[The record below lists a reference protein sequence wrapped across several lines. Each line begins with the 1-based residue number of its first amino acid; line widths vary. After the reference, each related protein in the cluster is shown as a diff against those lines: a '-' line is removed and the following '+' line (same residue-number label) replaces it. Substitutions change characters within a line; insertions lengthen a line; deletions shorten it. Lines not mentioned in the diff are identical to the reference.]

1 MKFLKDNILFIAVIL
16 LVLWL
21 YFLLKPTY
29 LPRIAKQFDT
39 SQYKK
44 IVEIH
49 DTTYKT
55 LYVNT
60 YKKGND
66 IPFYIIDSVIV
77 PIHDTLYVLNDY
89 YKVKAYSDTIK
100 KDSNIFV
107 IDNTISQNRIISRGF
122 KADITQKTIIVRE
135 FYASK
140 PTNTLYWGIRG
151 SYRPLVGLEVLS
163 PSLMISVKNKALIGL
178 SVDISKNYNIGY
190 SGGIYFKIGK
200 K

>member
-1 MKFLKDNILFIAVIL
+1 MKFVKNNILFIAIVL

-29 LPRIAKQFDT
+29 LARTPNGFDP
-39 SQYKK
+39 SRFKK
-44 IVEIH
+44 VQ
-49 DTTYKT
+49 
-55 LYVNT
+55 V
-60 YKKGND
+60 
-66 IPFYIIDSVIV
+66 
-77 PIHDTLYVLNDY
+77 IHDTLYQKVYINRYIKGDSIPYKVVDTIYTHISDTIRIISDY
-89 YKVKAYSDTIK
+89 SQVKAYSDTIR

-107 IDNTISQNRIISRGF
+107 IDDTIGQNRIISRGF
-122 KADITQKTIIVRE
+122 KASLTQKTIILRE

-151 SYRPLVGLEVLS
+151 SYSPLNGLEVLS
-163 PSLMISVKNKALIGL
+163 PSLMLSVKNKALIGL

>member
-1 MKFLKDNILFIAVIL
+1 MKFIKNNILFIAIVL

-29 LPRIAKQFDT
+29 IKTPIDLSK
-39 SQYKK
+39 YKK
-44 IVEIH
+44 VETIH
-49 DTTYKT
+49 DTIYSKV
-55 LYVNT
+55 YINR
-60 YKKGND
+60 YKKGD
-66 IPFYIIDSVIV
+66 SIPYKVI
-77 PIHDTLYVLNDY
+77 DTLYTHISDTIRIISDY
-89 YKVKAYSDTIK
+89 NQVKAYSDTIK

-107 IDNTISQNRIISRGF
+107 IDDTISQNRIISRGF
-122 KADITQKTIIVRE
+122 KADITQKTIVVRE

-163 PSLMISVKNKALIGL
+163 PSLMLSVKNKALIGL
-178 SVDISKNYNIGY
+178 SVDINKNYNIGY

>member
-1 MKFLKDNILFIAVIL
+1 MKFIKNNILFIAIVL

-21 YFLLKPTY
+21 YFFVKPTY
-29 LPRIAKQFDT
+29 IKNPLDLSK
-39 SQYKK
+39 YKK
-44 IVEIH
+44 VE
-49 DTTYKT
+49 T
-55 LYVNT
+55 
-60 YKKGND
+60 
-66 IPFYIIDSVIV
+66 
-77 PIHDTLYVLNDY
+77 IHDTLYAKVYINRYRKGEDIPFYVIDSIKVPVHDTIRIISDY
-89 YKVKAYSDTIK
+89 SRIYAYSDTIK

-107 IDNTISQNRIISRGF
+107 IDDTISQNRIISRGF
-122 KADITQKTIIVRE
+122 KADITQKTIVVRE

-163 PSLMISVKNKALIGL
+163 PSLMLSVKNKALIGL

>member
-1 MKFLKDNILFIAVIL
+1 MKFIKDNILFIAIVL

-21 YFLLKPTY
+21 YFLVKPSY
-29 LPRIAKQFDT
+29 LPRVPSGFDT
-39 SQYKK
+39 SKFKK
-44 IVEIH
+44 VQVIH
-49 DTTYKT
+49 DTEYQKV
-55 LYVNT
+55 YINK
-60 YKKGND
+60 YKKGD
-66 IPFYIIDSVIV
+66 SIPYKVV
-77 PIHDTLYVLNDY
+77 DTIYTHISDTIRILADY
-89 YKVKAYSDTIK
+89 SQVKAYSDTIR

-107 IDNTISQNRIISRGF
+107 IDDTIGQNRIISRGF
-122 KADITQKTIIVRE
+122 KASLTQKTIILRE

-151 SYRPLVGLEVLS
+151 SYSQLNGLEVLS
-163 PSLMISVKNKALIGL
+163 PSLMLSVRNKALIGF

>member
-1 MKFLKDNILFIAVIL
+1 MKFVKDNILFIAIVL

-21 YFLLKPTY
+21 YFLVKPTY
-29 LPRIAKQFDT
+29 IKTPIDLSK
-39 SQYKK
+39 YKK
-44 IVEIH
+44 VQ
-49 DTTYKT
+49 T
-55 LYVNT
+55 
-60 YKKGND
+60 
-66 IPFYIIDSVIV
+66 
-77 PIHDTLYVLNDY
+77 IHDTLYAKVYINRYKKGDSIPYKVIDTLYTHISDTIRIISDY
-89 YKVKAYSDTIK
+89 NQVKAYSDTIK

-107 IDNTISQNRIISRGF
+107 VDDTISQNRIISRGF
-122 KADITQKTIIVRE
+122 KADIIQKTIILRE

-163 PSLMISVKNKALIGL
+163 PSLMLSVKNKALIGF

-190 SGGIYFKIGK
+190 SGGIYFKISK

>member
-1 MKFLKDNILFIAVIL
+1 MKFLKNNILFIAVIL

-29 LPRIAKQFDT
+29 LPRIGKDDFSNIKYT
-39 SQYKK
+39 K
-44 IVEIH
+44 VLTLH

-66 IPFYIIDSVIV
+66 IPFYIIDSVQV

-107 IDNTISQNRIISRGF
+107 VNDTISQNRIISRGF
-122 KADITQKTIIVRE
+122 TANLTEKTIIKRE
-135 FYASK
+135 YYASK
-140 PTNTLYWGIRG
+140 STNTLYWGIRG
-151 SYRPLVGLEVLS
+151 SYSPLNGLEVLS
-163 PSLMISVKNKALIGL
+163 PSLMLSVKNKALIGF
-178 SVDISKNYNIGY
+178 SVDINKNYNIGY
-190 SGGIYFKIGK
+190 SSSIYFKIGK
-200 K
+200 

>member
-1 MKFLKDNILFIAVIL
+1 MKFVKNNILFIAVIL

-21 YFLLKPTY
+21 YFLLKP
-29 LPRIAKQFDT
+29 KQEDKVDFSNIKFT
-39 SQYKK
+39 K
-44 IVEIH
+44 ILTVH

-66 IPFYIIDSVIV
+66 IPFYIIDSVEV
-77 PIHDTLYVLNDY
+77 RIHDTLYVLNDY

-107 IDNTISQNRIISRGF
+107 VNDTISQNRIISRGF
-122 KADITQKTIIVRE
+122 NANLTEKTIILKE

-151 SYRPLVGLEVLS
+151 SYSPLNGLEVLS
-163 PSLMISVKNKALIGL
+163 PSLMLGVKNKALIGF
-178 SVDISKNYNIGY
+178 SVDINKNYNIGY
-190 SGGIYFKIGK
+190 SGSIYFKIGK
-200 K
+200 

>member
-1 MKFLKDNILFIAVIL
+1 MKFLKNNILFIAVIL

-21 YFLLKPTY
+21 YFLVKPTY
-29 LPRIAKQFDT
+29 IPPNSKQFDT

-44 IVEIH
+44 VVTLH

-55 LYVNT
+55 LYINT

-77 PIHDTLYVLNDY
+77 PIHDTLYVLSDY
-89 YKVKAYSDTIK
+89 MRIYAYSDTIK

-107 IDNTISQNRIISRGF
+107 VNDTISQNRIISRGF
-122 KADITQKTIIVRE
+122 TANLTEKTIIKRE
-135 FYASK
+135 YYASK

-151 SYRPLVGLEVLS
+151 SYSPLNGLEVLS
-163 PSLMISVKNKALIGL
+163 PSLMLSVKNKALIGL
-178 SVDISKNYNIGY
+178 SVDINKNYNIGY
-190 SGGIYFKIGK
+190 SGSIYFKIGK
-200 K
+200 

>member
-1 MKFLKDNILFIAVIL
+1 MKFIKNNILFIAIVL

-21 YFLLKPTY
+21 YFFVKPTY
-29 LPRIAKQFDT
+29 IKTPLDLSK
-39 SQYKK
+39 YKK
-44 IVEIH
+44 VQ
-49 DTTYKT
+49 T
-55 LYVNT
+55 
-60 YKKGND
+60 
-66 IPFYIIDSVIV
+66 
-77 PIHDTLYVLNDY
+77 IHDTLYAKVYINRYRKGDSIPYKVIDTLYTHISDTIRIISDY
-89 YKVKAYSDTIK
+89 NQVKAYSDTIK

-107 IDNTISQNRIISRGF
+107 IDDTISQNRIISRGF
-122 KADITQKTIIVRE
+122 KADITQKTIVVRE

-151 SYRPLVGLEVLS
+151 SYSPLNGLEVLS
-163 PSLMISVKNKALIGL
+163 PSLMLSVRNKALIGF

>member
-1 MKFLKDNILFIAVIL
+1 MKFIKNNILFIAIVL

-21 YFLLKPTY
+21 YFLVKPTY
-29 LPRIAKQFDT
+29 IKTPLDLSK
-39 SQYKK
+39 YKK
-44 IVEIH
+44 VQ
-49 DTTYKT
+49 T
-55 LYVNT
+55 
-60 YKKGND
+60 
-66 IPFYIIDSVIV
+66 
-77 PIHDTLYVLNDY
+77 IHDTLYAKVYINRYRKGDSIPYKVIDTIYTHISDTIRILSDY
-89 YKVKAYSDTIK
+89 NQVKAYSDTIK

-107 IDNTISQNRIISRGF
+107 IDDTISQNRIISRGF

-151 SYRPLVGLEVLS
+151 SYRPLNGLEVLS
-163 PSLMISVKNKALIGL
+163 PSLMLSVRNKALIGL

-190 SGGIYFKIGK
+190 SGSIYFKISK

>member
-29 LPRIAKQFDT
+29 IPPNSRQFDI

-44 IVEIH
+44 VLTLH
-49 DTTYKT
+49 DTTYKKV
-55 LYVNT
+55 YVNT

-66 IPFYIIDSVIV
+66 IPFYIIDSVQV
-77 PIHDTLYVLNDY
+77 PIHDTIYVLNDY

-107 IDNTISQNRIISRGF
+107 VNDTISQNRIIARGF
-122 KADITQKTIIVRE
+122 TANLTEKTIITRE
-135 FYASK
+135 YYASK

-151 SYRPLVGLEVLS
+151 SYSPLNGLEVLS
-163 PSLMISVKNKALIGL
+163 PSLMLGVKNKALIGL
-178 SVDISKNYNIGY
+178 SVDINKNYNIGY
-190 SGGIYFKIGK
+190 SGSIYFKIGK
-200 K
+200 